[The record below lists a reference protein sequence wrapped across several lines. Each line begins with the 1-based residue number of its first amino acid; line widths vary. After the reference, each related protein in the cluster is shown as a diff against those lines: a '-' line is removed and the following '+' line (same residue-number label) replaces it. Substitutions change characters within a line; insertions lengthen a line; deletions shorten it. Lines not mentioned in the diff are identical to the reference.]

1 MRDIESAFLLG
12 VLAARAEFLRRTR
25 EDRPAAILAIDHGLA
40 QHPSHE
46 GAAASAAAGAGAD
59 SGALADLLEGFGTGL
74 DGFDHGTF
82 ADLVA
87 DAGGFEVFDD
97 RLLSG
102 FLF

>member
-1 MRDIESAFLLG
+1 MESAFLLG
-12 VLAARAEFLRRTR
+12 IFAARAEFLRRTR
-25 EDRPAAILAIDHGLA
+25 QDRPAAIFAIDHGLA

-46 GAAASAAAGAGAD
+46 GAAAPAAARAGAD
-59 SGALADLLEGFGTGL
+59 SGALADLLEGFGAGL
-74 DGFDHGTF
+74 DGFGHGAF

-102 FLF
+102 FPF